1 MIFPWHTLG
10 FLVSSEYHLE
20 TTNLNFVTYQK
31 VQLGFLNVTMSLLYS
46 NDLHTPTEHCW
57 DVVEMLSAILF
68 FLIFFLSY
76 HDFTAHNQIVSSI

>member
-1 MIFPWHTLG
+1 MIFPWHALG

-20 TTNLNFVTYQK
+20 TTDLNFVTYQK

-68 FLIFFLSY
+68 YYYFFLSY